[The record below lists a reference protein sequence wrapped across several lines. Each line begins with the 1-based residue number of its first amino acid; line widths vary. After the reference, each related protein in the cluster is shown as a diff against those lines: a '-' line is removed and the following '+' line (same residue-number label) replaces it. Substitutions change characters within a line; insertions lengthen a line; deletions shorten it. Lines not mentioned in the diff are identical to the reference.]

1 MTNPFE
7 TALDESAKL
16 TINLAAK
23 LTGMAP
29 EKVAEVLADGIPK
42 AMAEVKADPAAATQA
57 VKQAFEA
64 IPEPV
69 HRIYERLGSAAAAP
83 GATIEDFRSMFGSS
97 ATSLAETTSSLAG
110 ASKEQAD
117 KVLGAALPAVK
128 DAMRAGAAAAGAA
141 ADSIDA
147 SKAQDLLSQAQEA
160 TAKVF
165 GRLAGR

>member
-1 MTNPFE
+1 
-7 TALDESAKL
+7 
-16 TINLAAK
+16 
-23 LTGMAP
+23 
-29 EKVAEVLADGIPK
+29 
-42 AMAEVKADPAAATQA
+42 
-57 VKQAFEA
+57 
-64 IPEPV
+64 
-69 HRIYERLGSAAAAP
+69 
-83 GATIEDFRSMFGSS
+83 MFGSS

-117 KVLGAALPAVK
+117 KVLSAALPAVK